1 MIVHD
6 PLYGAFEPPSFLDRL
21 ILAPEVR
28 RLMGVRLLNAPSPSL
43 PTLSEVRRFSH
54 TLGVLRL
61 ALLNPHNGLAR
72 DEVRALSAA
81 ILIHDAATPPFAHL
95 LEYYLKDRAG
105 WDHEAALPDL
115 LTGHNLFGNIA
126 HQILP
131 GEELRFKRLC
141 SASKIDFELVL
152 QIVRKEHPSSPLL
165 FGALDFDNLDNVL
178 RMAWALG
185 LKVPAEPFL
194 QIAREIGVSIDGKM
208 LLSERHAPSVE
219 AWAETRR
226 RVYDILVFDS
236 ITVATQ
242 AVLTKAIS
250 LLFDESDVSE
260 IHWANRDQDFLDL
273 LTRAPRTKDLML
285 RHFHQ
290 SLPSQV
296 FALQVPGSLATLG
309 LASRDSAIALVERLA
324 RDQFSIKKPFGYAFV
339 DKSAF
344 SKRLEFL
351 DPALRHRWTS
361 GTASQSVVFYCFA
374 SDAERLGQKIQGPFR
389 DILLKELAGAV
400 EIDVDTNKK
409 NRSAR

>member
-1 MIVHD
+1 M
-6 PLYGAFEPPSFLDRL
+6 
-21 ILAPEVR
+21 
-28 RLMGVRLLNAPSPSL
+28 
-43 PTLSEVRRFSH
+43 
-54 TLGVLRL
+54 
-61 ALLNPHNGLAR
+61 
-72 DEVRALSAA
+72 
-81 ILIHDAATPPFAHL
+81 IHDAATPPFAHL

-152 QIVRKEHPSSPLL
+152 QIVRKEHPSSALL

-185 LKVPAEPFL
+185 LSTQSASFL

-208 LLSERHAPSVE
+208 LLSERNASSVE

-250 LLFDESDVSE
+250 LLFNESAVSE

-273 LTRAPRTKDLML
+273 LTRAPKTKDLML

-296 FALQVPGSLATLG
+296 FALQVPGSLASLG
-309 LASRDSAIALVERLA
+309 FSSRDAAISLVEKLA
-324 RDQFSIKKPFGYAFV
+324 QDEFGIKKPFGYAFV

-344 SKRLEFL
+344 SKKLEFT
-351 DPALRHRWTS
+351 DPATRHRWNF
-361 GTASQSVVFYCFA
+361 GAASQSIVFYCFA
-374 SDAERLGQKIQGPFR
+374 NEAERPPQPIQERFQN
-389 DILLKELAGAV
+389 ILLKELGGAV
-400 EIDVDTNKK
+400 KVDVDTNEN
-409 NRSAR
+409 NRFAR